1 MAQLFRIEYEKDG
14 IDYVEEGRFMDAAGV
29 SAKEWAEDYAY
40 TLADKG
46 NYVVTAIRQLK
57 TCPPSTS

>member
-1 MAQLFRIEYEKDG
+1 MTRFRIEYRHPETDEAMS
-14 IDYVEEGRFMDAAGV
+14 IEEDFEDTEEI

-46 NYVVTAIRQLK
+46 WYRVTEIRSK
-57 TCPPSTS
+57 GDRK